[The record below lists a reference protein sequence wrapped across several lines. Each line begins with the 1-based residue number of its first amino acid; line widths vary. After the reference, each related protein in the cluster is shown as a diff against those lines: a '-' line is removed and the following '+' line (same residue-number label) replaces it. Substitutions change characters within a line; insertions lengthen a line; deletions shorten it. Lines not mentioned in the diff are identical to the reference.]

1 MLNLDKKVS
10 LYVVALLLFVG
21 IIGSVIFGASVR
33 HVLLGNASLG
43 SFGEGLLKIA
53 EFPSTVKI
61 ALTEIETGGP
71 SVLKD
76 TRFSALDGFKK
87 NGKIPLGAKN
97 DEGYLLLSSYDNEK
111 EQSTVQLIR
120 IADQKAIYE
129 WAPDIDK
136 LTEYS
141 QIKAPEIAIIM
152 KSSYA
157 MRHPLL
163 TNDGGIVFHYSGP
176 QFKVNACSEVKMGVD
191 GIFHHSTEMD
201 VDGNYWTPSVMYS
214 SSFKKGILNHRDDAI
229 AQISPGGKVL
239 FKKSVA
245 EILYENGYRG
255 LLAAGFDEDPIHLND
270 IQPALTDSHY
280 WKKNDLLIS
289 MRHMST
295 IMLYRPSTNKVIWLK
310 TGPWMN
316 QHDVNFVGDHE
327 LSVFGNNIIADVGV
341 LKVSGNGGIRVG
353 EKDVL
358 MDGHNNVYRY
368 NFQTDKVV
376 APYNEVM
383 KSMGVSTGSEGRGTI
398 LENGDVFVEEQ
409 NNGRILRMSPE
420 GVKWEFVRRVDKDH
434 ITTVSW
440 SRYLTKEEVL
450 PILTKLRSQS
460 CK

>member
-1 MLNLDKKVS
+1 LLNLEKKVS

-21 IIGSVIFGASVR
+21 IIGSVIFGALVR
-33 HVLLGNASLG
+33 HALLGNASLG

-61 ALTEIETGGP
+61 ALTEIETGSP
-71 SVLKD
+71 LVLKD
-76 TRFSALDGFKK
+76 GRFPNLDGFKK
-87 NGKIPLGAKN
+87 DGKVPSGAKN
-97 DEGYLLLSSYDNEK
+97 DKGYLLLSSYDAEK

-120 IADQKAIYE
+120 IADQKSLYE
-129 WAPDIDK
+129 WAPDFAK
-136 LTEYS
+136 LAEHD
-141 QIKAPEIAIIM
+141 QIKHLDDEGIM
-152 KSSYA
+152 KLNYI

-163 TNDGGIVFHYSGP
+163 TDDGGIVFHKTSP
-176 QFKVNACSEVKMGVD
+176 QFRINACSEVEMVVD
-191 GIFHHSTEMD
+191 DIFHHSTEID
-201 VDGNYWTPSVMYS
+201 ADGNYWSPSVMYS
-214 SSFKKGILNHRDDAI
+214 SSFKKGVLNHKDDAI
-229 AQISPGGKVL
+229 AQISPEGKVL

-327 LSVFGNNIIADVGV
+327 LSVFGNNIITDVGV
-341 LKVSGNGGIRVG
+341 LKVISGNGIRVG
-353 EKDVL
+353 AENVF